1 MVIFRPSKVHRSDL
15 FAISIN
21 RFIAWELR
29 LAFTRARR
37 VTVWRPAYFT
47 SAYRKCPVYL
57 TWFRRGALTGEFSQ
71 SKAAHWW
78 LIGLESGNWQLLASG
93 TRVLPRSVFDAFSRL
108 IFSKIEKIPKIA
120 VLPKSLLRRFF
131 SLILFTLENSK
142 PFIVLAFVEH
152 TCLEFRKNAAAVAAF
167 FFEKSVKKNFAKA
180 DKICTFASSIKPR
193 YVITAFL
200 QVLCLKKSDTGFI
213 SNKISVP

>member
-1 MVIFRPSKVHRSDL
+1 M
-15 FAISIN
+15 
-21 RFIAWELR
+21 
-29 LAFTRARR
+29 
-37 VTVWRPAYFT
+37 
-47 SAYRKCPVYL
+47 
-57 TWFRRGALTGEFSQ
+57 
-71 SKAAHWW
+71 
-78 LIGLESGNWQLLASG
+78 
-93 TRVLPRSVFDAFSRL
+93 LPRSVFDAFSRL
-108 IFSKIEKIPKIA
+108 IFSKIEKIA

-152 TCLEFRKNAAAVAAF
+152 TCLELRKNAAAVAAF